1 MKKLITKL
9 ISASLA
15 AAMLIM
21 TVPRGIYA
29 PRVRAESSVTYTKTL
44 YGEKGSLNYGYV
56 MAPEGD
62 EKLPAVVFFHGL
74 GTPNENLSN
83 SIMSKMTSWVNAG
96 YLQPVIFVSPYIER
110 TKRYNNQNEDFRV
123 YVRNE
128 FSSVLK
134 QMENGTLCDRIDTS
148 KAFSV
153 AGFSMGGAASLYV
166 GSKFRDKFPNVGSLS
181 PALQYLYYDDKN
193 QKEEGWAL
201 SDDATRDF
209 GYASKSQNPHLLFS
223 CSYTEA
229 NHAHYQYVDYFNKR
243 FGKKNNFQNHIFPSG
258 NHDFTQLSR
267 GLFCFLYFVQHDQ
280 LPDEDTIRA
289 ALGSAAVG
297 TVKLPSDDSSD
308 DIQIIS
314 QVINA
319 SLATTTKTTTKA
331 ATTTTKKP
339 TTTTTKA
346 TTTTTKKPTSTTT
359 KATTTTTKKPT
370 TTTTKATT
378 TTTKPTTTTTKAT
391 TTTKPTTTAPVT
403 TAVTTTTTAKPVR
416 YMLGDVDGNGE
427 INAVDASQIL
437 KHYAL
442 ISTSKKGIFNKL
454 QELAADVN
462 GDGQINPVDVSP
474 VLAYYAFASTIIE
487 VFLSFEDY
495 VSSRWNDIANNS

>member
-308 DIQIIS
+308 DMQIIS

-319 SLATTTKTTTKA
+319 SPATTTKTTTKA

-346 TTTTTKKPTSTTT
+346 TTTTTK
-359 KATTTTTKKPT
+359 PT
-370 TTTTKATT
+370 TTTTKAT
-378 TTTKPTTTTTKAT
+378 T

-454 QELAADVN
+454 QELAADIN